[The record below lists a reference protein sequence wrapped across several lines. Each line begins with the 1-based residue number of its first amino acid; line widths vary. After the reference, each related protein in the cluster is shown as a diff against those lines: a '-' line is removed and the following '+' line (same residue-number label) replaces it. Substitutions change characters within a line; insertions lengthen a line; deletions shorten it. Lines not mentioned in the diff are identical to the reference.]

1 MIAETYSPAF
11 WKRLTRLRA
20 ISRLILAAL
29 EEDDV
34 DRVKALSEEAE
45 ERMAE
50 IRPIIESRLQDPDR
64 TEDDAQLAEM
74 VGDLKLMNDRILDVL
89 SVKAEETRRA
99 IGEAKETRLRLM
111 RFKASRGGH
120 DARVIDRRG

>member
-11 WKRLTRLRA
+11 WQRLTRLRS
-20 ISRLILAAL
+20 ISRLVLAAL

-45 ERMAE
+45 ERMGE

-64 TEDDAQLAEM
+64 TEDDEQLADM

-89 SVKAEETRRA
+89 SVKTEETRRA
-99 IGEAKETRLRLM
+99 IGEAKEARLRLM
-111 RFKASRGGH
+111 RFKATRGGQ